1 MRLAPIAI
9 VVSSIRVLVVGVD
22 NGGVLESEGHTVRF
36 ERGAAA
42 ALERLDR
49 SRVDCVVSEYRLP
62 DGDGL
67 SLLREVRDR
76 SPTLPFVLYTAHG
89 NERVASDAIT
99 HGVTDYV
106 LRDEEEAIDR
116 LVDAVESIAESVEGR
131 SGADGECPEPT
142 AEQIVH
148 AIDEAPIGITL
159 TDPNRPDN
167 PIVYLNDAYE
177 RLTGY
182 DPEFVR
188 GRNCRLLQGPESDP
202 GAVRQMRDAV
212 DSEEPVAVELLN
224 YREDGTPFWNRVD
237 ISPIFD
243 ERGELVN
250 FVGFQTD
257 VSERKRAERELERR
271 TEALYEERKA
281 LDRLVS
287 RIDGL
292 LDDVVRTL
300 VGAAD
305 REEIEREVC
314 AEIANTDGYRA
325 AWIAGALS
333 ERGSLR
339 LRETA
344 GDAAVL
350 AAAREAGLERAGPVR
365 RAIESATVETVT
377 GGELNVA
384 AEPSGNATVAIVPL
398 TDGTIDYGVLCAHT
412 DATGLLDVRER
423 AVLGSIGR
431 MTASAITA
439 VETRRALTSDHV
451 TELGFEITDPDAPL
465 VRLSEALDRPVRCT
479 GATVH
484 RELARLYLLVEDP
497 PEDVDERVSALGFV
511 DTVVVVGDGVLL
523 VTLTDDEPF
532 GSLAE
537 CGASIHEIE
546 VEAGRE
552 VIWVTVAPGRGART
566 VASALERRYDTVE
579 LLVQREREREGLP
592 TAEFVASVR
601 GRLTDRQLVA
611 LETAYRSGYF
621 DWPRPV
627 DGSDLATSMDIARQ
641 TFHQHLRSAQRKL
654 LAGFFDGPD

>member
-1 MRLAPIAI
+1 M
-9 VVSSIRVLVVGVD
+9 LVVGVD
-22 NGGVLESEGHTVRF
+22 NGGVLESQGHTVSF
-36 ERGAAA
+36 EREAAA
-42 ALERLDR
+42 ALERLDG

-62 DGDGL
+62 DDDGL
-67 SLLREVRDR
+67 SLLDSVRDR
-76 SPTLPFVLYTAHG
+76 SPELPFVLYTAHG
-89 NERVASDAIT
+89 SERLASEAISA
-99 HGVTDYV
+99 GVTDYV
-106 LRDEEEAIDR
+106 LRDEDGAIDR
-116 LVDAVESIAESVEGR
+116 LVDAVGSIADSMEGR
-131 SGADGECPEPT
+131 PEADGECPEPT
-142 AEQIVH
+142 AGQIVR

-182 DPEFVR
+182 DPAFVR

-202 GAVRQMRDAV
+202 GEVRKMRDAI
-212 DSEEPVAVELLN
+212 DAEEPVTAELLN
-224 YREDGTPFWNRVD
+224 YREDGTPFWNRVE
-237 ISPIFD
+237 ISPIYD

-257 VSERKRAERELERR
+257 ISERKRAERELERR

-281 LDRLVS
+281 LDRLLS

-305 REEIEREVC
+305 REEIERGIC
-314 AEIANTDGYRA
+314 SEIADTEGYRA

-333 ERGSLR
+333 ERGTVR
-339 LRETA
+339 LREAA
-344 GDAAVL
+344 GDTAVL
-350 AAAREAGLERAGPVR
+350 AARESRLGDDGPIR
-365 RAIESATVETVT
+365 RAIESASVETVAGDDWEIT
-377 GGELNVA
+377 VGS
-384 AEPSGNATVAIVPL
+384 AEESMVAIVPL

-423 AVLGSIGR
+423 TVLGSIGR

-439 VETRRALTSDHV
+439 VETRRALTSDRV
-451 TELGFEITDPDAPL
+451 TELGFEIADPDAPL
-465 VRLSEALDRPVRCT
+465 VRLSEALGGAVRCT

-484 RELARLYLLVEDP
+484 RGVARLYLLLDDP
-497 PEDVDERVSALGFV
+497 PEGVGERVEALEFV
-511 DTVVVVGDGVLL
+511 DGVIVVDDGVLL

-532 GSLAE
+532 TSLAE

-546 VEAGRE
+546 AEAGRE
-552 VIWVTVAPGRGART
+552 VLWVTLAPGRGART
-566 VASALERRYDTVE
+566 VANALERHYEDVE
-579 LLVQREREREGLP
+579 LLVQREREREGLR

-601 GRLTDRQLVA
+601 GTLTDRQLVA
-611 LETAYRSGYF
+611 LETAYRGGYF

-627 DGSDLATSMDIARQ
+627 DGSDLAASMDIARQ

-654 LAGFFDGPD
+654 LAGFFDGPN